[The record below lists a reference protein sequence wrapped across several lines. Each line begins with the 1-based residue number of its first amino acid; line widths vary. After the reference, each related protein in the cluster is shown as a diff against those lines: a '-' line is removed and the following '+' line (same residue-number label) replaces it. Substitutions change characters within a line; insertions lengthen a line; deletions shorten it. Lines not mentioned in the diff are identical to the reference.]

1 MNTAIKALIVKNAVI
16 VTVAKNVI
24 IVVCARIALS
34 AMVVS
39 PVLSAPGVKISQTVL
54 IVIMW
59 LNHTIASTVN
69 QAAISETVKIAAFVT
84 IVKT

>member
-1 MNTAIKALIVKNAVI
+1 MNIAIKALIAKNAVI

-24 IVVCARIALS
+24 IVACVRIALS
-34 AMVVS
+34 VMIAL
-39 PVLSAPGVKISQTVL
+39 PVLSAQRVKISQTVL
-54 IVIMW
+54 IVIVW
-59 LNHTIASTVN
+59 LNHAIVSTVN

>member
-39 PVLSAPGVKISQTVL
+39 PVLSAPGVKISQTAL
-54 IVIMW
+54 IVIVW
-59 LNHTIASTVN
+59 LNHTIASTVS
-69 QAAISETVKIAAFVT
+69 QAAILETVKIAAFVT